1 MQRAEIES
9 LVDITEPGMTFVSVG
24 YLRTRINEVRCPA
37 VCPPNLAW
45 VSKRKH
51 FIYPPRLAPVAGAAF
66 RRTQTCRDSFRR
78 GTRAQAP
85 A

>member
-1 MQRAEIES
+1 
-9 LVDITEPGMTFVSVG
+9 
-24 YLRTRINEVRCPA
+24 
-37 VCPPNLAW
+37 
-45 VSKRKH
+45 
-51 FIYPPRLAPVAGAAF
+51 VAGAAF